1 MDNNF
6 PISIF
11 QSNSND
17 MQVNNDEIDEDEE
30 KADQI
35 RRNIEL
41 AKDLDKYLEID
52 DDIVDQLETS
62 ANDSEYGCGDKP
74 KYENELCRLRNELI
88 LKNNEVETLKQ
99 LLNNERLEKSAIQND
114 CEKKLKIFE
123 AEKERA
129 IMTKNQTHDL
139 LVESKTELSNFQNYM
154 EDLKQKLDSAENNNS
169 KLLIELQ
176 QTKTMLTDLQHQHHN
191 YELDIRHK
199 NNSRIDSSIKQLQDK
214 HNAQIEIMQ
223 QQIDSLSFKLSDKE
237 DEVKRMTFHFKELE
251 RFREALLFEKS
262 EVMSQ
267 LANALDDQQKLLLS
281 NKSLS
286 EENSTLYQKTISLA
300 KQNDELE
307 KCVSNL
313 KKK

>member
-251 RFREALLFEKS
+251 RSREALLFEKS